1 MLEQSI
7 VIADVG
13 TVQASVHQC
22 SYACAARPGCEHT
35 NANAKTPVHLAP
47 RAQAQYN
54 AEELLRKREEIS
66 DLIRQ
71 NLTKRASEFHLILDG
86 TLISTFISYV
96 LVEL

>member
-1 MLEQSI
+1 
-7 VIADVG
+7 
-13 TVQASVHQC
+13 VQLCLC
-22 SYACAARPGCEHT
+22 SLTREYT
-35 NANAKTPVHLAP
+35 NSNAKTPVHLAP

-86 TLISTFISYV
+86 TPTPHSYLMCLVV
-96 LVEL
+96 L